1 MNKKLIFFISL
12 IILIL
17 VSFFFWQKMA
27 FDRGI
32 LKLEIIGPDKVDV
45 GEEFE
50 YIVKYK
56 NNGSINLEN
65 PEMIFTYPDGAITD
79 NGNKTKKV
87 STDEMGG
94 TIYPGQEK
102 TIKFT
107 TRLLGK
113 EGDLKKAEVRVSF
126 QPQDLKVK
134 NETTSSFSTVLGN
147 LPLDLS
153 MDLPQKSGAGR
164 PITVKISYTSNVPY
178 PLKDLSCSIEYPSDF
193 QFVSSKPKGMDNKQ
207 WDISILNES
216 DSGKIQIDGIL
227 NGNPQDQK
235 IFKAKIGVW
244 QDGNFIV
251 LKESNRGVA
260 IIAPSVQFTEKI
272 NGKEGYAINMGDRLH
287 YEISFRN
294 VGDEDME
301 NIALILKLEGSGL
314 DFNSIQAPDGVYQK
328 GDNSLVWDG
337 NQISELQDFSVN
349 TEGKIEFW
357 ISTNKKWTMKSQ
369 GDKNPFIKTRIALG
383 QIKQE
388 FLNKINS
395 SIIATQTTRTDS
407 KIFSDSGP
415 MPVQAE
421 SKTTYTVEWTAKN
434 TYNDI
439 SNAKMTTVLPLG
451 VRFVEGQSKVPD
463 GTKISYDEGTR
474 QLTWDIGSLEAGTG
488 IFSDAKT
495 CAFQLSINPETI
507 DTDVLLI
514 GSSQLSGTDL
524 WTNNNLITNT
534 DPIYSK

>member
-12 IILIL
+12 IVVIL
-17 VSFFFWQKMA
+17 VFFFFWQKMA

-50 YIVKYK
+50 YVVKYK

-79 NGNKTKKV
+79 DGAKTKKV
-87 STDEMGG
+87 LADELGG
-94 TIYPGQEK
+94 TIYPGQER
-102 TIKFT
+102 TMKFI

-134 NETTSSFSTVLGN
+134 TETTSSFSTILGK

-164 PITVKISYTSNVPY
+164 PITVRISYSSSVPY

-207 WDISILNES
+207 WDIPILNES
-216 DSGKIQIDGIL
+216 DSGKIEISGIL

-235 IFKAKIGVW
+235 VFKAKIGVW

-272 NGKEGYAINMGDRLH
+272 NNKEGYAVTMGDRLH

-294 VGDEDME
+294 VGDEDMK
-301 NIALILKLEGSGL
+301 NIALIVKLEGSGL

-337 NQISELQDFSVN
+337 NVISELQDFSVN
-349 TEGKIEFW
+349 TEGKVEFW
-357 ISTNKKWTMKSQ
+357 ISTNKKWAMRNQ
-369 GDKNPFIKTRIALG
+369 GDKNPFIKTSMTLG

-395 SIIATQTTRTDS
+395 SLSATQNIRTDS

-415 MPVQAE
+415 MPVQSGE
-421 SKTTYTVEWTAKN
+421 KTTFTVEWTAKN
-434 TYNDI
+434 TYNDV
-439 SNAKMTTVLPLG
+439 SNAKMTTVLPSG
-451 VRFVEGQSKVPD
+451 VRFIDGQTRTPE

-474 QLTWDIGSLEAGTG
+474 QLTWDIGSIEAGTG
-488 IFSDAKT
+488 VFNDVKN

-514 GSSQLSGTDL
+514 GSTQLSGTDL
-524 WTNNNLITNT
+524 WTNNNLTTNT

>member
-65 PEMIFTYPDGAITD
+65 PEMIFTYPDGAITED
-79 NGNKTKKV
+79 GAKTKKV
-87 STDEMGG
+87 STNEMGG
-94 TIYPGQEK
+94 IIYPGQEK
-102 TIKFT
+102 TVKFT

-134 NETTSSFSTVLGN
+134 NETTSSFSTVLGK

-164 PITVKISYTSNVPY
+164 PITIKISYTSNVPY

-235 IFKAKIGVW
+235 VFKAKIGVW

-287 YEISFRN
+287 YEVSFRN

-337 NQISELQDFSVN
+337 NQISELQDFSIN

-395 SIIATQTTRTDS
+395 SIMATQTIKTDS

-415 MPVQAE
+415 MPVQAGA
-421 SKTTYTVEWTAKN
+421 KTTFTVEWTAKN
-434 TYNDI
+434 TYNDV
-439 SNAKMTTVLPLG
+439 SNTKMTTVLPLG
-451 VRFVEGQSKVPD
+451 VRFVEGQTRVPD

-488 IFSDAKT
+488 IFSDAKM

-524 WTNNNLITNT
+524 WTNNNLTTNT

>member
-1 MNKKLIFFISL
+1 
-12 IILIL
+12 
-17 VSFFFWQKMA
+17 MA

-65 PEMIFTYPDGAITD
+65 PEMIFTYPDGAITED
-79 NGNKTKKV
+79 GAKTKKV
-87 STDEMGG
+87 STNEMGG
-94 TIYPGQEK
+94 IIYPGQEK
-102 TIKFT
+102 TVKFT

-134 NETTSSFSTVLGN
+134 NETTSSFSTVLGK

-164 PITVKISYTSNVPY
+164 PITIKISYTSNVPY

-235 IFKAKIGVW
+235 VFKAKIGVW

-287 YEISFRN
+287 YEVSFRN

-337 NQISELQDFSVN
+337 NQISELQDFSIN

-395 SIIATQTTRTDS
+395 SIMATQTIKTDS

-415 MPVQAE
+415 MPVQAGA
-421 SKTTYTVEWTAKN
+421 KTTFTVEWTAKN
-434 TYNDI
+434 TYNDV
-439 SNAKMTTVLPLG
+439 SNTKMTTVLPLG
-451 VRFVEGQSKVPD
+451 VRFVEGQTRVPD

-488 IFSDAKT
+488 IFSDAKM

-524 WTNNNLITNT
+524 WTNNNLTTNT